1 MAAVFLSFAPSQ
13 LDLDPRYIVSEEKG
27 AQSTTPQLHL
37 SASRREAALLIKP
50 TESRWSERVSGLTLS
65 ATLDNS
71 EQCAP
76 SKPERMPTLHCAQS

>member
-27 AQSTTPQLHL
+27 AQSVTPQLHL

-65 ATLDNS
+65 ATLDRS

-76 SKPERMPTLHCAQS
+76 LEPM